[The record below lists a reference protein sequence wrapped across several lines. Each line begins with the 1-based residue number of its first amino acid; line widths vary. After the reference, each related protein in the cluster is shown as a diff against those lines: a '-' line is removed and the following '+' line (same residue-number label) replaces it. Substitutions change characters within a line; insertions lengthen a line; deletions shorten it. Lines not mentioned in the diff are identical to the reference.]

1 MAKAKPVA
9 KNSNARRVRRTPEEA
24 RTLALASARRL
35 LLADGPDAI
44 TLQSVATDLGMS
56 HTNLIHHFGSAAGLQ
71 SELMRQMMSELTAAI
86 ESAVMRLRAGKG
98 EFRDFVD
105 IVFDAFDRGGAGR
118 LAAWIVLSGEA
129 TRLAPVGE
137 VVRDYIDS
145 VERGADPGA
154 QDVHERV
161 TSATLFVTMAA
172 LGDAIIGNHLRRMV
186 GRERDA
192 VRKIIGR
199 LLAGR
204 AGARGIQRLIRAL
217 TKVSLTPFRLNHGR
231 ARRILRSTCLR
242 NVRK

>member
-1 MAKAKPVA
+1 VAKAKPVA
-9 KNSNARRVRRTPEEA
+9 KNSTGRRVRRTPEEA

-56 HTNLIHHFGSAAGLQ
+56 HTNLIHHLGSAAGLQ

-199 LLAGR
+199 LLPIVLEREASNG
-204 AGARGIQRLIRAL
+204 
-217 TKVSLTPFRLNHGR
+217 
-231 ARRILRSTCLR
+231 
-242 NVRK
+242 

>member
-1 MAKAKPVA
+1 MTKAKQVA
-9 KNSNARRVRRTPEEA
+9 KNTNARRVRRTPEEA

-44 TLQSVATDLGMS
+44 TLQSVAIDLGMS

-145 VERGADPGA
+145 VERGAEAGA
-154 QDVHERV
+154 ATQDVHQRV

-186 GRERDA
+186 GRERDT

-199 LLAGR
+199 LLPVVLEREASNG
-204 AGARGIQRLIRAL
+204 
-217 TKVSLTPFRLNHGR
+217 
-231 ARRILRSTCLR
+231 
-242 NVRK
+242 

>member
-1 MAKAKPVA
+1 VVKAKPVA
-9 KNSNARRVRRTPEEA
+9 KKSNARRVRRTPEEA

-35 LLADGPDAI
+35 LLAEGPDAI

-145 VERGADPGA
+145 VERSADPGA

-192 VRKIIGR
+192 VRRIIGR
-199 LLAGR
+199 LLPVVLEREASNG
-204 AGARGIQRLIRAL
+204 
-217 TKVSLTPFRLNHGR
+217 
-231 ARRILRSTCLR
+231 
-242 NVRK
+242 

>member
-1 MAKAKPVA
+1 MPKAKQVA
-9 KNSNARRVRRTPEEA
+9 KNTNARRVRRTPEEA
-24 RTLALASARRL
+24 RTLALASARRM

-145 VERGADPGA
+145 VERGAEAGA
-154 QDVHERV
+154 QDVHQRV

-199 LLAGR
+199 LLPVVLEREASNG
-204 AGARGIQRLIRAL
+204 
-217 TKVSLTPFRLNHGR
+217 
-231 ARRILRSTCLR
+231 
-242 NVRK
+242 

>member
-1 MAKAKPVA
+1 VPKGKLVA

-118 LAAWIVLSGEA
+118 LMAWIVLSGEA

-145 VERGADPGA
+145 VERGAEAGA
-154 QDVHERV
+154 QDVHQRV

-199 LLAGR
+199 LLPVVLEREASNG
-204 AGARGIQRLIRAL
+204 
-217 TKVSLTPFRLNHGR
+217 
-231 ARRILRSTCLR
+231 
-242 NVRK
+242 

>member
-1 MAKAKPVA
+1 VAKAKPVA
-9 KNSNARRVRRTPEEA
+9 KSSNARRVRRTPEEA

-35 LLADGPDAI
+35 LLAQGPNAI
-44 TLQSVATDLGMS
+44 TLQSVASDLGMS

-71 SELMRQMMSELTAAI
+71 SELMRLMMSELTAAI

-105 IVFDAFDRGGAGR
+105 IVFDVFDRGGAGR

-129 TRLAPVGE
+129 SRLAPIGE

-145 VERGADPGA
+145 VERSADPGA

-172 LGDAIIGNHLRRMV
+172 LGDAIIGNNLRRMV

-199 LLAGR
+199 LLPVVLEREASNG
-204 AGARGIQRLIRAL
+204 
-217 TKVSLTPFRLNHGR
+217 
-231 ARRILRSTCLR
+231 
-242 NVRK
+242 

>member
-1 MAKAKPVA
+1 VAKAKPVA
-9 KNSNARRVRRTPEEA
+9 KKSNARRVRRTPEEA

-145 VERGADPGA
+145 VERSADPGA

-192 VRKIIGR
+192 VRRIIGR
-199 LLAGR
+199 LLPVVLEREASNG
-204 AGARGIQRLIRAL
+204 
-217 TKVSLTPFRLNHGR
+217 
-231 ARRILRSTCLR
+231 
-242 NVRK
+242 

>member
-1 MAKAKPVA
+1 VAKAKPVA
-9 KNSNARRVRRTPEEA
+9 KKSKARRVRRTPEEA

-35 LLADGPDAI
+35 LLAEGPDAI

-129 TRLAPVGE
+129 TRLAPIGE

-145 VERGADPGA
+145 VERSADPGV

-192 VRKIIGR
+192 VRRIIGR
-199 LLAGR
+199 LLPVVLEREASNG
-204 AGARGIQRLIRAL
+204 
-217 TKVSLTPFRLNHGR
+217 
-231 ARRILRSTCLR
+231 
-242 NVRK
+242 

>member
-1 MAKAKPVA
+1 VAKAKQVA
-9 KNSNARRVRRTPEEA
+9 KTGAARRVRRTPEEA

-35 LLADGPDAI
+35 LLAEGPDAI

-105 IVFDAFDRGGAGR
+105 IVFDVFDRGGAGR

-129 TRLAPVGE
+129 SRLAPVGE
-137 VVRDYIDS
+137 VVRDSIDS

-154 QDVHERV
+154 GPQDVHQRI
-161 TSATLFVTMAA
+161 TSATLLVTMAA
-172 LGDAIIGNHLRRMV
+172 LGDAIIGNQLRRMV

-192 VRKIIGR
+192 VRSIIGR
-199 LLAGR
+199 LLPVVLER
-204 AGARGIQRLIRAL
+204 EAR
-217 TKVSLTPFRLNHGR
+217 S
-231 ARRILRSTCLR
+231 SEE
-242 NVRK
+242 

>member
-1 MAKAKPVA
+1 VAKAKPVA
-9 KNSNARRVRRTPEEA
+9 KKGNARRVRRTPEEA

-35 LLADGPDAI
+35 LLAEGPDAI

-145 VERGADPGA
+145 VERSADPGV

-192 VRKIIGR
+192 VRRIIGR
-199 LLAGR
+199 LLPVVLEREASNG
-204 AGARGIQRLIRAL
+204 
-217 TKVSLTPFRLNHGR
+217 
-231 ARRILRSTCLR
+231 
-242 NVRK
+242 

>member
-1 MAKAKPVA
+1 MVVGHDAYYSYLLRVVSIVAKAKSVA

-35 LLADGPDAI
+35 LLAEGPDAI

-145 VERGADPGA
+145 VERSADPGV

-192 VRKIIGR
+192 VRRIIGR
-199 LLAGR
+199 LLPIVLEREASNG
-204 AGARGIQRLIRAL
+204 
-217 TKVSLTPFRLNHGR
+217 
-231 ARRILRSTCLR
+231 
-242 NVRK
+242 

>member
-1 MAKAKPVA
+1 VAKAKQIA
-9 KNSNARRVRRTPEEA
+9 KTGNARRVRRTPEEA

-105 IVFDAFDRGGAGR
+105 IVFDVFDRGGAGR

-129 TRLAPVGE
+129 SRLAPVGA
-137 VVRDYIDS
+137 VVRDSIDS

-154 QDVHERV
+154 GAQDVHLRI
-161 TSATLFVTMAA
+161 TSATLLVTMAA
-172 LGDAIIGNHLRRMV
+172 LGDAIIGNQLRRMV

-192 VRKIIGR
+192 VRTIIGR
-199 LLAGR
+199 LLPVVLER
-204 AGARGIQRLIRAL
+204 E
-217 TKVSLTPFRLNHGR
+217 S
-231 ARRILRSTCLR
+231 RSTDD
-242 NVRK
+242 

>member
-1 MAKAKPVA
+1 MTKAKQVA
-9 KNSNARRVRRTPEEA
+9 KNTNARRVRRTPEEA

-145 VERGADPGA
+145 VERGAEAGA
-154 QDVHERV
+154 QDVHQRV

-199 LLAGR
+199 LLPVVLEREASNG
-204 AGARGIQRLIRAL
+204 
-217 TKVSLTPFRLNHGR
+217 
-231 ARRILRSTCLR
+231 
-242 NVRK
+242 

>member
-9 KNSNARRVRRTPEEA
+9 KKSNARRVRRTPEEA

-35 LLADGPDAI
+35 LLVEGPDAI
-44 TLQSVATDLGMS
+44 TLQSVASDLGMS

-192 VRKIIGR
+192 VRRIIGR
-199 LLAGR
+199 LLPVVLEREASNG
-204 AGARGIQRLIRAL
+204 
-217 TKVSLTPFRLNHGR
+217 
-231 ARRILRSTCLR
+231 
-242 NVRK
+242 

>member
-1 MAKAKPVA
+1 VG
-9 KNSNARRVRRTPEEA
+9 TEQG
-24 RTLALASARRL
+24 L
-35 LLADGPDAI
+35 
-44 TLQSVATDLGMS
+44 S
-56 HTNLIHHFGSAAGLQ
+56 HTQLIHHFGSAAGLQ

-145 VERGADPGA
+145 VERGAEAGA
-154 QDVHERV
+154 ATQDVHQRV

-186 GRERDA
+186 GRERDT

-199 LLAGR
+199 LLPVVLEREASNG
-204 AGARGIQRLIRAL
+204 
-217 TKVSLTPFRLNHGR
+217 
-231 ARRILRSTCLR
+231 
-242 NVRK
+242 

>member
-1 MAKAKPVA
+1 VAKAKPVA
-9 KNSNARRVRRTPEEA
+9 KKSNARRVRRTPEEA

-35 LLADGPDAI
+35 LLAEGPDAI

-145 VERGADPGA
+145 VERSADPGA

-192 VRKIIGR
+192 VRRIIGR
-199 LLAGR
+199 LLPIVLEREASNG
-204 AGARGIQRLIRAL
+204 
-217 TKVSLTPFRLNHGR
+217 
-231 ARRILRSTCLR
+231 
-242 NVRK
+242 

>member
-1 MAKAKPVA
+1 MPKAKQVA
-9 KNSNARRVRRTPEEA
+9 KNTNARRVRRTPEEA

-129 TRLAPVGE
+129 SRLAPVGE

-145 VERGADPGA
+145 VERSADAGGGA
-154 QDVHERV
+154 QNVHQRV

-192 VRKIIGR
+192 VRQIIGR
-199 LLAGR
+199 LLPVVLERETSNG
-204 AGARGIQRLIRAL
+204 
-217 TKVSLTPFRLNHGR
+217 
-231 ARRILRSTCLR
+231 
-242 NVRK
+242 

>member
-1 MAKAKPVA
+1 VPKAKPVA
-9 KNSNARRVRRTPEEA
+9 KNSKARRVRRTPEEA

-35 LLADGPDAI
+35 LLAEGPDAI

-192 VRKIIGR
+192 VRRIIGR
-199 LLAGR
+199 LLPVVLEREASNG
-204 AGARGIQRLIRAL
+204 
-217 TKVSLTPFRLNHGR
+217 
-231 ARRILRSTCLR
+231 
-242 NVRK
+242 

>member
-1 MAKAKPVA
+1 VAKAKPVA
-9 KNSNARRVRRTPEEA
+9 KKSNARRVRRTPEEA

-35 LLADGPDAI
+35 LLVEGPDAI
-44 TLQSVATDLGMS
+44 TLQSVASDLGMS

-192 VRKIIGR
+192 VRRIIGR
-199 LLAGR
+199 LLPVVLEREASNG
-204 AGARGIQRLIRAL
+204 
-217 TKVSLTPFRLNHGR
+217 
-231 ARRILRSTCLR
+231 
-242 NVRK
+242 